1 MFKKNWHHIINKTIM
16 LPLIKTHI
24 PPKEILMPK
33 LEEVLYS
40 GYVAQGEIVEDFE
53 RKFEK
58 YIGGGHTLSLNS
70 GTAALHIA
78 LILAGVEAGDEVI
91 STPLT
96 AEPTNVA
103 IKMVG
108 AKVRWADV
116 DYNTGNICP
125 DSIEKA
131 INEKT
136 KAIIVVDYAGI
147 PVDVRRIQEISK
159 KYNILVIEDAAHAL
173 GAKFNGMRTG
183 NHFPFTV
190 YSFQAIKHL
199 TTIDG
204 GALQIQDID
213 LYEKG
218 KLIRW
223 FGLDKKKSRLE
234 NDITIQGYKYH
245 MNNVNAAIGLIQ
257 LENIEELVQ
266 KYIQNGKYLD
276 ENMKDV
282 KGVELIKYYS
292 NSEPSY
298 WLYTLKV
305 ENRDGFIQKLA
316 ENGIMASELHKRN
329 DTHTYL
335 NDFPTSLPNLDK
347 FYSKMVHI
355 PCGWWVRKEDC
366 DRMIH
371 LIKSGW

>member
-1 MFKKNWHHIINKTIM
+1 M
-16 LPLIKTHI
+16 LSLIKTSI
-24 PPKEILMPK
+24 PPREQLMPR

-40 GYVAQGEIVEDFE
+40 GYVAQGDIVEEFE

-58 YIGGGHTLSLNS
+58 YIGGGNTLSLNS

-78 LILAGVEAGDEVI
+78 LILAGVKEDDEVI

-116 DYNTGNICP
+116 DINTGNISP
-125 DSIEKA
+125 ESIEKA
-131 INEKT
+131 INSKT

-147 PVDVRRIQEISK
+147 PVDVKRIQEISE
-159 KYNILVIEDAAHAL
+159 KYNIPVIEDAAHAL
-173 GAKFNGMRTG
+173 GAKFKGEKTG

-190 YSFQAIKHL
+190 FSFQAIKHL

-204 GALQIQDID
+204 GALQILDKE

-218 KLIRW
+218 KIIRW
-223 FGLDKKKSRLE
+223 FGLDKKLTRLE

-245 MNNVNAAIGLIQ
+245 MNNVNATIGLVQ
-257 LENIEELVQ
+257 LEGIKELVQ
-266 KYIQNGKYLD
+266 KYIENGKYLD
-276 ENMKDV
+276 EELKGID
-282 KGVELIKYYS
+282 GVEMIQYYPD
-292 NSEPSY
+292 SEPSY

-305 ENRDGFIQKLA
+305 ENREGFVKLMTD
-316 ENGIMASELHKRN
+316 NGIMASELHKRN
-329 DTHTYL
+329 DLHTYL
-335 NDFPTSLPNLDK
+335 NDYPTELPNLDL
-347 FYSKMVHI
+347 FYKKMVHI
-355 PCGWWVRKEDC
+355 PCGWWVTREDC
-366 DRMIH
+366 DKMIS

>member
-1 MFKKNWHHIINKTIM
+1 M
-16 LPLIKTHI
+16 LPLVKTSI
-24 PPKEILMPK
+24 PVREILMPR

-40 GYVAQGEIVEDFE
+40 GYVAQGDVVEEFE
-53 RKFEK
+53 RKFEE
-58 YIGGGHTLSLNS
+58 YIGGGNTLSLNS

-78 LILAGVEAGDEVI
+78 LILAGVKEGDEVI
-91 STPLT
+91 STALT

-108 AKVRWADV
+108 AKVRWADI
-116 DYNTGNICP
+116 DYSTGNISA

-131 INEKT
+131 INQKT

-147 PVDVRRIQEISK
+147 PVDVERIQELSI
-159 KYNILVIEDAAHAL
+159 KYSIPVIEDAAHAL
-173 GAKFNGMRTG
+173 GAKYKGKKTG

-204 GALQIQDID
+204 GALQILDSD

-218 KLIRW
+218 KIIRW
-223 FGLDKKKSRLE
+223 FGLNKKQTRMD
-234 NDITIQGYKYH
+234 NNITFQGYKYH
-245 MNNVNAAIGLIQ
+245 MNNVNATIGIIQ
-257 LENIEELVQ
+257 LNNIGELVQ
-266 KYIQNGKYLD
+266 KYIDNGKFFD
-276 ENMKDV
+276 EHLKDV
-282 KGVELIKYYS
+282 KGVELVEYYP

-298 WLYTLKV
+298 WLYTMKV
-305 ENRDGFIQKLA
+305 EDRNGFIKMMA

-329 DTHTYL
+329 DLHSYL
-335 NDFPTSLPNLDK
+335 NDYPTELPNLDL

-355 PCGWWVRKEDC
+355 PCGWWVTEED
-366 DRMIH
+366 REKIVK
-371 LIKSGW
+371 LIKGGW